1 MGFQQCRL
9 LGWLADKAV
18 VESRERVRAALSS
31 LELALPAKR
40 IAVNFSLR
48 DIIKEGAHFDLPI
61 ALGVLVAMAALPQDA
76 VDGHL
81 VLGELSLDG
90 SIQTVSGVLPSA
102 LCAAERSQR
111 LICPAEN
118 GSEAAWGG
126 DIDILAANSL
136 TELLN
141 HLRGTQL
148 LSPVNPSIL
157 APPPSEPDM
166 ADLTGQETA
175 RRAIEIAATGGH
187 NLLMIGPPCAGKSML
202 AACLL
207 DLLPGSAVLSGCSE
221 WPITRIGGA

>member
-1 MGFQQCRL
+1 MGFQPWRL
-9 LGWLADKAV
+9 LGWQIRP
-18 VESRERVRAALSS
+18 SSNRVNVFAPHYHL
-31 LELALPAKR
+31 L
-40 IAVNFSLR
+40 
-48 DIIKEGAHFDLPI
+48 DLYF
-61 ALGVLVAMAALPQDA
+61 LQNGL
-76 VDGHL
+76 
-81 VLGELSLDG
+81 
-90 SIQTVSGVLPSA
+90 
-102 LCAAERSQR
+102 R

-187 NLLMIGPPCAGKSML
+187 NLLMIGPPDAGKSML